1 MYLYIYISYS
11 GIQWQDWSWSSKIMK
26 FEYIRLNV
34 GNPKGAYPIGEG
46 LWLGYR
52 HRRGVLVDSD
62 RYSRKRWSASCS
74 RSTKMHWWVCVR
86 GSTKSDSQR
95 REMKWDESL
104 RYFDVYDVVWP
115 VTPTTAVISRKPVSA
130 SVLGVWNLQSRETSQ
145 LTTPLPPVMYFWGRV
160 YTMHLQPACR
170 VTCSL

>member
-1 MYLYIYISYS
+1 MAYIYIYIYMYLYIYIYISYS
-11 GIQWQDWSWSSKIMK
+11 GIQWQDWSSSSKNMK

-62 RYSRKRWSASCS
+62 RYSRKRWSASYS

-95 REMKWDESL
+95 REMKEMKVWGILMYMTWFGRSHPRQLSFHESQFL
-104 RYFDVYDVVWP
+104 LAYWGSG
-115 VTPTTAVISRKPVSA
+115 IS
-130 SVLGVWNLQSRETSQ
+130 NREK
-145 LTTPLPPVMYFWGRV
+145 LLN
-160 YTMHLQPACR
+160 
-170 VTCSL
+170 